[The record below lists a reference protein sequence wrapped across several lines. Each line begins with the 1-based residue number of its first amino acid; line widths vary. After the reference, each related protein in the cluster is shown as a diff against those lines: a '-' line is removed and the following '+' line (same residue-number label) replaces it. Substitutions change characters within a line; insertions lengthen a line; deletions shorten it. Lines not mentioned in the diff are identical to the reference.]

1 VAEEAKTIANNVAES
16 LKDYVTLKDL
26 SDKVVEL
33 FQPGTDATKAVE
45 KVMEDYFYTKTYI
58 DTKLGDITSSIT
70 KIQEDLKAQITSI
83 NINAI
88 YNPVF
93 GYLNLPLEVRTDV
106 LLSYFG
112 KSDDKF
118 AFPAAGGK
126 WVNDDERFTDD
137 EIAVMTDNGSLS
149 SVEGYITQE
158 GGEYFAKVNAN
169 GKTSLGK
176 VFVTIN
182 PDNVDFEGQTLTLED
197 SKGNQ
202 PKIELLPA
210 AKSSE
215 LLTFGYDRTRA
226 NNQAV
231 YKTSAVLDITDKANI
246 DKICLSI
253 NVANAKERIKKIYKN
268 KSKTDAINLLVD
280 LYKSFDNQLPA
291 YCVKAEWNDNTV
303 GKRAVRSDYSIAAS
317 VVKPLS
323 FNSLNLDILKRGLPG
338 RDRIHRIIEKIV
350 NGINVPAPELKLKTE
365 NWIKFTK
372 VEGYASDGQ
381 TVTMTVSYETYI
393 DGVYDSDT
401 KTITFDGDIA
411 KDLKEVLE
419 VLAEAASGEAQILQA
434 LVDTLNDFADG
445 WKDVWDD
452 SINTAKGQIVD
463 SFMEYVDKA
472 YNKANSYFHLYTL
485 LDLNMVV
492 SEPTKGFKFLNENI
506 GRATPVTGE
515 VTLFP
520 TSNTLEYLAPAYKK
534 YVAISN
540 VYNAE
545 TLAALPQSEAI
556 AKAKAASGEN
566 MGIVIDGDITC
577 KLKGEHGYIYEVSYA
592 AVDYHG
598 LKTRRSYYVKF

>member
-1 VAEEAKTIANNVAES
+1 
-16 LKDYVTLKDL
+16 
-26 SDKVVEL
+26 
-33 FQPGTDATKAVE
+33 
-45 KVMEDYFYTKTYI
+45 
-58 DTKLGDITSSIT
+58 
-70 KIQEDLKAQITSI
+70 
-83 NINAI
+83 
-88 YNPVF
+88 
-93 GYLNLPLEVRTDV
+93 V

-137 EIAVMTDNGSLS
+137 EIAVMTDGGSLS

-158 GGEYFAKVNAN
+158 GGDYFAKVNAN
-169 GKTSLGK
+169 GQTKLGT
-176 VFVTIN
+176 VYVTIN

-268 KSKTDAINLLVD
+268 KSKTDAVNLLVD

-323 FNSLNLDILKRGLPG
+323 FNSLNLDILHKGLPG
-338 RDRIHRIIEKIV
+338 KKFIYKLIEKM
-350 NGINVPAPELKLKTE
+350 INQIKVHTPELNLSTDNK
-365 NWIKFTK
+365 ISFTSI
-372 VEGYASDGQ
+372 EWSDADGKHL
-381 TVTMTVSYETYI
+381 TVTYQTWI
-393 DGVYDSDT
+393 DGVYKTDTQTILLSDDEASDLRKLMDLMVESQEGT
-401 KTITFDGDIA
+401 A
-411 KDLKEVLE
+411 K
-419 VLAEAASGEAQILQA
+419 IL
-434 LVDTLNDFADG
+434 TEMINELNDFDSQ
-445 WKDVWDD
+445 WDTSFQN
-452 SINTAKGQIVD
+452 SINQAKEDIIN
-463 SFMEYVDKA
+463 SLKEYVDKA
-472 YNKANSYFHLYTL
+472 YNKANSYFQLYTL

-492 SEPTKGFKFLNENI
+492 SEPTKGFKFLNEYI

-545 TLAALPQSEAI
+545 TLVALPQSEAI